1 MEVTDQPLPPAM
13 AAAKPPAAQARIE
26 AATPPAPQALMSTSR
41 FEAFSDGVFA
51 IAMTLLVVDLKM
63 PELAQSTPS
72 EAASK
77 LLAIWPQ
84 ALSFITSFSVI
95 GVIWLNHHTL
105 FHFLKRVDR
114 AILILNLALLLC
126 VAFIPYA
133 TSVMSHYAHFQSVV
147 VFFGLVLALT
157 GAVYNVLW
165 FYIVRQFIIPERL
178 LPRDYLRVSSIRIAV
193 WPLVY
198 VLAAA
203 LSLISTAL
211 SIALYVL
218 IPICYLLPGP
228 LDKGLREARPRPP
241 PEPAA

>member
-1 MEVTDQPLPPAM
+1 MTLTDRPLPADTG
-13 AAAKPPAAQARIE
+13 
-26 AATPPAPQALMSTSR
+26 AATPSAGPALMSTNR

-63 PELAQSTPS
+63 PDLAQST
-72 EAASK
+72 ASDSVAH

-84 ALSFITSFSVI
+84 VLSFITSFSVI

-114 AILILNLALLLC
+114 AILILNLLLLLC

-133 TSVMSHYAHFQSVV
+133 TAVMGHYSHFQPVV
-147 VFFGLVLALT
+147 AFFGLVLALT
-157 GAVYNVLW
+157 GAVYNGLW
-165 FYIVRQFIIPERL
+165 FYIVRRYITPQRL
-178 LPRDYLRVSSIRIAV
+178 LRRDYLRVASIRIVV

-203 LSLISTAL
+203 LSLISTAI
-211 SIALYVL
+211 SITLYIL
-218 IPICYLLPGP
+218 IPIAYLLPGT
-228 LDKGLREARPRPP
+228 LDKGLRETRMSPP
-241 PEPAA
+241 PASAE

>member
-1 MEVTDQPLPPAM
+1 MEPPARPLP
-13 AAAKPPAAQARIE
+13 
-26 AATPPAPQALMSTSR
+26 AATGAEMSSPAHALMSVTR
-41 FEAFSDGVFA
+41 FEAFSDGIFA

-72 EAASK
+72 ESVSH

-84 ALSFITSFSVI
+84 VLTFVTSFSVI

-114 AILILNLALLLC
+114 AILILNLTLLLC

-133 TSVMSHYAHFQSVV
+133 TAVMGHYSHFQSVV
-147 VFFGLVLALT
+147 AFFGLVLALT
-157 GAVYNVLW
+157 GGAYNGLW
-165 FYIVRQFIIPERL
+165 FYIVRQHIIPERL
-178 LPRDYLRVSSIRIAV
+178 LRRDYLRVASIRITV

-198 VLAAA
+198 ILAAA

-211 SIALYVL
+211 SITLYIL
-218 IPICYLLPGP
+218 IPLCYLLPGT
-228 LDKGLREARPRPP
+228 LDKGLREARVSPP
-241 PEPAA
+241 PAAAE